1 MFSKIPDKINYYCL
15 HLLLAG
21 VPLLFYIN
29 LENPFTIVKW
39 TFFRVILFIM
49 ITAWILKKIND
60 EKICFFK
67 IKAFIPFTVFIFFC
81 CISYG
86 LTCAAGLNYIAA
98 EPFWNIIS
106 MMVFFYITFEYY
118 LKNPLKDHLKT
129 AFFVFFI
136 VALYGIGQHFGL
148 DFFRWEQYSPNF
160 ESISTIGN
168 SNLLGLFL
176 NLSLPF
182 TVIYGSTFPS
192 VKMKVLSVFSAVS
205 ILLCLYF
212 TYARGSLVAFFIS
225 LPFWFIFLKGEKTG
239 IKLKTIAIVL
249 TVILLF
255 LIFFSVIS
263 KGFLLPEI
271 AKFTD
276 TSSIQVRF
284 FLWKAA
290 LRIIRDNPLTGK
302 GFNTYSYYYLP
313 YRYDEPGVNRDRLA
327 YAENSHNEFLDT
339 AVSIGIP
346 GLLSF
351 VFFLFLLFRGGWR
364 SLKKLSDEEKPVMK
378 ACLLSILLYL
388 ININTV
394 FSEISSQLFFWY
406 FSAIILV
413 FEMKSLRVLPK
424 EYNFKFFAK
433 NSHLKTILT
442 VFLII
447 FCFFFIWRSFY
458 PLRAELHIS
467 QGKTAREKGNYEE
480 AVNHISE
487 ALRLEPCKW
496 QYWVDMAKTLES
508 NLEGTSSKKNL
519 IIDSAIMSYN
529 NAIELNPLHP
539 YTYADLGR
547 LYSTQSSLL
556 GPEYMDKS
564 IEEYE
569 KALALDPYNII
580 FYNDLGTTFAIKGDL
595 KSAIATYK
603 KSLEIFP
610 QAKTFTALGRILI
623 DDGNLNEAFIVLSKS
638 LAIDPQRGE
647 TYFNLACLYFEDNKD
662 EAFAM
667 VDKAFYLSPESSET
681 GRLWLE
687 LVREGKI
694 KNR

>member
-29 LENPFTIVKW
+29 LENPFTVVKW

-60 EKICFFK
+60 EKICFLK
-67 IKAFIPFTVFIFFC
+67 INTFIPFTVFILFS
-81 CISYG
+81 CISYSI
-86 LTCAAGLNYIAA
+86 TCIAGLGNIAA

-106 MMVFFYITFEYY
+106 MMVFFYVTFEYY
-118 LKNPLKDHLKT
+118 LKNPFKDHLKT

-136 VALYGIGQHFGL
+136 VALYGICQHFGL
-148 DFFRWEQYSPNF
+148 DFFRWEQSSPNF

-182 TVIYGSTFPS
+182 TVIFGLSFPS
-192 VKMKVLSVFSAVS
+192 GKMKVFSVFSAVS

-212 TYARGSLVAFFIS
+212 TYARGSIVTFFIS
-225 LPFWFIFLKGEKTG
+225 LPFWVIFLKGEKTG

-263 KGFLLPEI
+263 KNFLLPEI

-276 TSSIQVRF
+276 TSSIQVRI

-290 LRIIRDNPLTGK
+290 LRIIRDNPLTGT

-313 YRYDEPGVNRDRLA
+313 YRYDEPAVNRDRLA

-346 GLLSF
+346 GFLSF
-351 VFFLFLLFRGGWR
+351 IFFLFFLFRGGIR
-364 SLKKLSDEEKPVMK
+364 SLKNLSHEEKPVMK

-406 FSAIILV
+406 FSAIILA
-413 FEMKSLRVLPK
+413 FEMKSLQVLPK
-424 EYNFKFFAK
+424 EYNLKIFAK

-447 FCFFFIWRSFY
+447 FCFFFIWKSFY
-458 PLRAELHIS
+458 PLRAELYIY
-467 QGKTAREKGNYEE
+467 QGKTAREDGNFK
-480 AVNHISE
+480 E
-487 ALRLEPCKW
+487 ALNYISKALILEPYKW
-496 QYWVDMAKTLES
+496 QYWVDMAKTFES
-508 NLEGTSSKKNL
+508 ALDGTSGEKDLLDN
-519 IIDSAIMSYN
+519 AIKSYN

-547 LYSTQSSLL
+547 LYSTQSSVL

-569 KALALDPYNII
+569 KAVALDPYNII
-580 FYNDLGTTFAIKGDL
+580 FYNDLGTTYLIKGDFDE
-595 KSAIATYK
+595 AIRYYER
-603 KSLEIFP
+603 SIEILP
-610 QAKTFTALGRILI
+610 DSRAYSMLGKTLMNK
-623 DDGNLNEAFIVLSKS
+623 GNLHMAEKVLNRAIELNSKGGEAYFL
-638 LAIDPQRGE
+638 LA
-647 TYFNLACLYFEDNKD
+647 YLYLYEDKKAQ
-662 EAFAM
+662 AFTMA
-667 VDKAFYLSPESSET
+667 DKAFYLEPYSPET
-681 GRLWLE
+681 GNLWLK
-687 LVREGKI
+687 LVRSPE
-694 KNR
+694 KNK